1 MSNAKPAVKSHF
13 QGHELHETSPD
24 PNEETE
30 AYVSTTESALPT
42 SKEARDQYALGNWY
56 LEPTQR
62 QYSLAIN
69 AYKRALE
76 LDPDCA
82 AVYHSLGFAY
92 YKEGE
97 FDLARDALQKAIELN
112 PLNANYH
119 YVFGQLL
126 EDWTEL
132 EGAWDRAI
140 GEFTRTIELN
150 PSHIEAWYNRGLLY
164 EKLGDLEKAC
174 DDFKQVVSREP
185 TFHAARHN
193 LGVLYIKQQQWEDA
207 ERVFEEI
214 LEVEPREPDAHY
226 HLAEIYLN
234 QYSDVN
240 RAIDCLQYAIERD
253 LEHLDARFE
262 LGLLYAKHRYTRPEF
277 RQQAIDQFIELIKRN
292 DELQTFESLDQVFFV
307 LGSLY
312 DDHPEDADLAIYAYK
327 AGLEHAPSPQAQN
340 NLGLLYLQKNM
351 VDKAAEA
358 FKQAIQL
365 YPDYESPYHNLAK
378 LYFYERDEEI
388 LKDLQAWLAAEPQT
402 AARIIFHLTL
412 SLMDVARGEAYQS
425 LYSHLH
431 RVKNLISATGGQLRL
446 ASRRAVPD
454 SELHTS
460 LNQILTQHEEC
471 YNEMVAL
478 LQQLRTEE
486 PVFGLID
493 INRIL
498 DTLLRNLMPVLEA
511 KEIDCQQIFDTRLP
525 SVKGDSSQLKEAF
538 NNLIINAVDAMEG
551 GGFLQIKTAYLPE
564 SSQIQISF
572 IDTGVG
578 IPYEVRDQLYQP
590 GYTLKRH
597 GSGFG
602 LNIVQR
608 TVRDHRGRTE
618 LHSEEGHGTTFSIYL
633 PVDLE
638 ATPIQTNLQ
647 MRPIFYESPHELG
660 FEELV

>member
-1 MSNAKPAVKSHF
+1 MSNAKPTMKSHF
-13 QGHELHETSPD
+13 QGHELHDTSPT
-24 PNEETE
+24 PSGEPE
-30 AYVSTTESALPT
+30 APVSTTESALPT

-56 LEPTQR
+56 LEPVQR
-62 QYSLAIN
+62 QYTLAIN

-76 LDPDCA
+76 FDPDCA

-97 FDLARDALQKAIELN
+97 FDLAQKALQKAIELN
-112 PLNANYH
+112 PQNANYH
-119 YVFGQLL
+119 YVLGQLL

-132 EGAWDRAI
+132 EGTWEKASK
-140 GEFTRTIELN
+140 EFTRAIELD
-150 PSHIEAWYNRGLLY
+150 PSYIEAWYNRGLLY

-174 DDFKQVVSREP
+174 EDFKQVVSRAP
-185 TFHAARHN
+185 AFHAAHHN
-193 LGVLYIKQQQWEDA
+193 LGVLYMKRQQWKDA
-207 ERVFEEI
+207 ERIFEEI

-234 QYSDVN
+234 LYGDVD
-240 RAIDCLQYAIERD
+240 RAIHCLQYAIERD
-253 LEHLDARFE
+253 PEHLDARFE

-277 RQQAIDQFIELIKRN
+277 RQQSIDQFIELIKRD
-292 DELQTFESLDQVFFV
+292 DELQTFEPLGQVFFV

-312 DDHPEDADLAIYAYK
+312 DDRPEDADLAIYAYK
-327 AGLEHAPSPQAQN
+327 TGLEHAPSPQAQN

-351 VDKAAEA
+351 INKAAEE
-358 FKQAIQL
+358 FKQVIQR

-388 LKDLQAWLAAEPQT
+388 LKDLQAWLEAEPQT

-412 SLMDVARGEAYQS
+412 SLMDVARAEAYQS
-425 LYSHLH
+425 LYSQLH
-431 RVKNLISATGGQLRL
+431 RMKNLVSATGGQLRSV
-446 ASRRAVPD
+446 SRQTEPD
-454 SELHTS
+454 SKLHTT

-471 YNEMVAL
+471 YNEMVEL
-478 LQQLRTEE
+478 LQQLRMEE

-498 DTLLRNLMPVLEA
+498 DTLLRTLMPVLEA
-511 KEIDCQQIFDTRLP
+511 KEIECQQIFDTRLP
-525 SVKGDSSQLKEAF
+525 PVKGDSSQLKEAF
-538 NNLIINAVDAMEG
+538 NNLIINAVDAMAD

-578 IPYEVRDQLYQP
+578 IPYEARDQLYQP
-590 GYTLKRH
+590 GYTLKQH

>member
-1 MSNAKPAVKSHF
+1 MSNAKPTVKSHF
-13 QGHELHETSPD
+13 QGHELHDTSPA
-24 PNEETE
+24 PSGEPE
-30 AYVSTTESALPT
+30 APVSTTESALPT

-56 LEPTQR
+56 LDPVQR

-76 LDPDCA
+76 FDPDCA

-97 FDLARDALQKAIELN
+97 FDRAQEALQKAIELN
-112 PLNANYH
+112 PQNANYH
-119 YVFGQLL
+119 YVLGQLL

-132 EGAWDRAI
+132 DGAWEKAI
-140 GEFTRTIELN
+140 QEFTRATELD
-150 PSHIEAWYNRGLLY
+150 PSYIEAWYNRGLLY
-164 EKLGDLEKAC
+164 EKLEDIEKAC
-174 DDFKQVVSREP
+174 EDFKQVVNRAP
-185 TFHAARHN
+185 AFHAARHN

-214 LEVEPREPDAHY
+214 LETEPREPDAHY
-226 HLAEIYLN
+226 HLAAIYLN
-234 QYSDVN
+234 LYSDVD
-240 RAIDCLQYAIERD
+240 RAIHCLQYAIERD
-253 LEHLDARFE
+253 PEHLDARFE
-262 LGLLYAKHRYTRPEF
+262 LGLLYAKHRYTRPAF
-277 RQQAIDQFIELIKRN
+277 RQQAIDQFIELIKRDN
-292 DELQTFESLDQVFFV
+292 ELQTFEPLGQVFFV

-312 DDHPEDADLAIYAYK
+312 DDRPEDADLAIYAYK
-327 AGLEHAPSPQAQN
+327 TGLEHAPSPQAQN
-340 NLGLLYLQKNM
+340 NLGLLYLQKDM
-351 VDKAAEA
+351 IDEAAAE
-358 FKQAIQL
+358 FKQVIQR

-388 LKDLQAWLAAEPQT
+388 LRDLQAWLEVEPQT

-412 SLMDVARGEAYQS
+412 SLMDVARAEAYQS
-425 LYSHLH
+425 LYSQLH
-431 RVKNLISATGGQLRL
+431 RMKNLVSATGGQLRS
-446 ASRRAVPD
+446 ASRQAEPD
-454 SELHTS
+454 SKLHTA

-471 YNEMVAL
+471 YNEMVEL
-478 LQQLRTEE
+478 LQQLRMEE

-498 DTLLRNLMPVLEA
+498 DTLLRSLMPVLEA
-511 KEIDCQQIFDTRLP
+511 NDIECQQIFDTRLP
-525 SVKGDSSQLKEAF
+525 PVKGDSGQLKEAF
-538 NNLIINAVDAMEG
+538 NNLIINAVDAMAD

-572 IDTGVG
+572 VDTGVG
-578 IPYEVRDQLYQP
+578 IPYEARDQLYQP
-590 GYTLKRH
+590 GYTLKQH

>member
-1 MSNAKPAVKSHF
+1 MSNAKPTVNSHF
-13 QGHELHETSPD
+13 QGHELHDTSPT
-24 PNEETE
+24 PGEEPETP
-30 AYVSTTESALPT
+30 ASTTESALPT

-56 LEPTQR
+56 LEPVQR

-76 LDPDCA
+76 FDPDCA

-97 FDLARDALQKAIELN
+97 FDLAQEALQKAIELN
-112 PLNANYH
+112 PQNANYH
-119 YVFGQLL
+119 YVLGQLL

-132 EGAWDRAI
+132 EGAWEKASQ
-140 GEFTRTIELN
+140 EFTSAIELD
-150 PSHIEAWYNRGLLY
+150 PSYIEAWYNRGLLY

-174 DDFKQVVSREP
+174 EDFKQVVSRAP
-185 TFHAARHN
+185 AFHAAHHN
-193 LGVLYIKQQQWEDA
+193 LGVLYMKRQHWEDA

-214 LEVEPREPDAHY
+214 LEVESREPDAHY

-234 QYSDVN
+234 LYGDVD
-240 RAIDCLQYAIERD
+240 RAIHCLQYAIERD
-253 LEHLDARFE
+253 PEHLDARFE

-277 RQQAIDQFIELIKRN
+277 RQQSIDQFIELIKRD
-292 DELQTFESLDQVFFV
+292 DELQTFEPLGQVFFV

-312 DDHPEDADLAIYAYK
+312 DDRPEDADLAIYAYK
-327 AGLEHAPSPQAQN
+327 TGLEHAPSPQAQN

-351 VDKAAEA
+351 IDKAAEE
-358 FKQAIQL
+358 FKQVIQR
-365 YPDYESPYHNLAK
+365 YPAYESPYHNLAK

-388 LKDLQAWLAAEPQT
+388 LKDLQAWLETEPQT

-412 SLMDVARGEAYQS
+412 SLMDVARAEAYQS
-425 LYSHLH
+425 LYSQLH
-431 RVKNLISATGGQLRL
+431 RMKNLVSATGGQLRSV
-446 ASRRAVPD
+446 SRQAEPE
-454 SELHTS
+454 SKLHTT

-471 YNEMVAL
+471 YNEMVEL
-478 LQQLRTEE
+478 LQQLRMEE

-498 DTLLRNLMPVLEA
+498 DTLLRTLMPVLEA
-511 KEIDCQQIFDTRLP
+511 KDIECQQIFDTRLP
-525 SVKGDSSQLKEAF
+525 PVKGDSSQLKEAF
-538 NNLIINAVDAMEG
+538 NNLIINAVDAMAD

-578 IPYEVRDQLYQP
+578 IPYEARDQLYQP
-590 GYTLKRH
+590 GYTLKQH

>member
-1 MSNAKPAVKSHF
+1 MSNAKPAVNSHF
-13 QGHELHETSPD
+13 QGHELHDTSPA
-24 PNEETE
+24 PSGETE
-30 AYVSTTESALPT
+30 PHVSTIESALPT

-69 AYKRALE
+69 AYKRALK
-76 LDPDCA
+76 LDPNCA
-82 AVYHSLGFAY
+82 AIYHSLGFAY

-97 FDLARDALQKAIELN
+97 FDLARDALQQAIELN

-119 YVFGQLL
+119 YLLGQLL

-132 EGAWDRAI
+132 KGAWEQAI
-140 GEFTRTIELN
+140 CEFTRAIKLN
-150 PSHIEAWYNRGLLY
+150 PSYIEAWYNRGLLY

-174 DDFKQVVSREP
+174 DDFKQVINRVP

-207 ERVFEEI
+207 ERIFEEI

-234 QYSDVN
+234 RYGDVN
-240 RAIDCLQYAIERD
+240 RAIDGLQYAIERD
-253 LEHLDARFE
+253 PEHLDARFE
-262 LGLLYAKHRYTRPEF
+262 LGLLYAKNRYTRPEF

-292 DELQTFESLDQVFFV
+292 DALQTFEPLDRVFFV

-312 DDHPEDADLAIYAYK
+312 DDRPEDTDLAIYAYK
-327 AGLEHAPSPQAQN
+327 TGLEHAPSPQAQN

-351 VDKAAEA
+351 VNQAAEE

-365 YPDYESPYHNLAK
+365 YPDYELLYHNLAK

-388 LKDLQAWLAAEPQT
+388 LRDLQAWLEAEPQT

-412 SLMDVARGEAYQS
+412 SLMDVARAEAYQS

-431 RVKNLISATGGQLRL
+431 RVKNLVSATGGQLRS
-446 ASRRAVPD
+446 ASRQAEPD
-454 SELHTS
+454 SKLHTS
-460 LNQILTQHEEC
+460 LNQILVQHQEC
-471 YNEMVAL
+471 YNEMVTL

-486 PVFGLID
+486 PVLGLID

-498 DTLLRNLMPVLEA
+498 DTLLRNLMSVLEA
-511 KEIDCQQIFDTRLP
+511 KEIECQQIFDTRLP
-525 SVKGDSSQLKEAF
+525 PVKGDSGQLKEAF

-590 GYTLKRH
+590 GYTLKQH

>member
-1 MSNAKPAVKSHF
+1 MSNAKPTVKSHF
-13 QGHELHETSPD
+13 QGHELHDTSPT
-24 PNEETE
+24 PSGEPEVP
-30 AYVSTTESALPT
+30 VSTTESALPT

-56 LEPTQR
+56 LEPVQR

-76 LDPDCA
+76 FDSDCA
-82 AVYHSLGFAY
+82 AVHHSLGFAY

-97 FDLARDALQKAIELN
+97 FDLAQEALQKAIELN
-112 PLNANYH
+112 PQNANYH
-119 YVFGQLL
+119 YVLGQLL

-132 EGAWDRAI
+132 DGAWEKAI
-140 GEFTRTIELN
+140 QEFTRAIELDT
-150 PSHIEAWYNRGLLY
+150 SYIEAWYNRGSLY

-174 DDFKQVVSREP
+174 EDFKQVVSRAP
-185 TFHAARHN
+185 AFPAARHN
-193 LGVLYIKQQQWEDA
+193 LGVLHMKRQHWEDA

-234 QYSDVN
+234 LYGDVD
-240 RAIDCLQYAIERD
+240 RATYCLQYAIERD
-253 LEHLDARFE
+253 PEHLDARFE

-277 RQQAIDQFIELIKRN
+277 RQQAIDQFIELIKRD
-292 DELQTFESLDQVFFV
+292 DELQTFESLGQVFFV

-312 DDHPEDADLAIYAYK
+312 DDRPEDADLAIYAYQT
-327 AGLEHAPSPQAQN
+327 GLEHAPSPQAQN

-351 VDKAAEA
+351 IDEAAAE
-358 FKQAIQL
+358 FKQAIQR
-365 YPDYESPYHNLAK
+365 YPNYESPYHNLAK

-388 LKDLQAWLAAEPQT
+388 LKDLQGWLEAEPQT

-412 SLMDVARGEAYQS
+412 SLMDVARAEAYQG
-425 LYSHLH
+425 LYSQLH
-431 RVKNLISATGGQLRL
+431 RMKNLVSATGGQLRSV
-446 ASRRAVPD
+446 SRQAEPD
-454 SELHTS
+454 SKLHTT

-471 YNEMVAL
+471 YNEMVEL
-478 LQQLRTEE
+478 LQQLRMEE

-498 DTLLRNLMPVLEA
+498 DTLLRNLRPALEA
-511 KEIDCQQIFDTRLP
+511 KDIECQQIFDTRLP
-525 SVKGDSSQLKEAF
+525 PVKGDSSQLKEAF
-538 NNLIINAVDAMEG
+538 NNLIMNAIDAMAD

-578 IPYEVRDQLYQP
+578 IPYEARDQLYQP
-590 GYTLKRH
+590 GYTLKQH

-638 ATPIQTNLQ
+638 AAPIQTNLQ

>member
-234 QYSDVN
+234 RYSDVN

-253 LEHLDARFE
+253 PEHLDARFE

-351 VDKAAEA
+351 VDKAAGA

-388 LKDLQAWLAAEPQT
+388 LKDLQAWLAAEPQK

-498 DTLLRNLMPVLEA
+498 DTLLRNLMPVLET

-564 SSQIQISF
+564 SSQIKISF

>member
-1 MSNAKPAVKSHF
+1 M
-13 QGHELHETSPD
+13 
-24 PNEETE
+24 
-30 AYVSTTESALPT
+30 
-42 SKEARDQYALGNWY
+42 
-56 LEPTQR
+56 
-62 QYSLAIN
+62 
-69 AYKRALE
+69 
-76 LDPDCA
+76 
-82 AVYHSLGFAY
+82 
-92 YKEGE
+92 
-97 FDLARDALQKAIELN
+97 
-112 PLNANYH
+112 
-119 YVFGQLL
+119 
-126 EDWTEL
+126 
-132 EGAWDRAI
+132 
-140 GEFTRTIELN
+140 
-150 PSHIEAWYNRGLLY
+150 
-164 EKLGDLEKAC
+164 
-174 DDFKQVVSREP
+174 
-185 TFHAARHN
+185 
-193 LGVLYIKQQQWEDA
+193 YIKRQQWQDA
-207 ERVFEEI
+207 EQVFEGI

-234 QYSDVN
+234 LYGDVD
-240 RAIDCLQYAIERD
+240 RAIHCLQYAIEQD
-253 LEHLDARFE
+253 PEHLDARFE

-277 RQQAIDQFIELIKRN
+277 RQQAIDQFIELIKRD
-292 DELQTFESLDQVFFV
+292 DELQTFEPLDQVFFV

-312 DDHPEDADLAIYAYK
+312 DDRPEDTDLAIYAYK
-327 AGLEHAPSPQAQN
+327 TGLEHAPSPQAQN

-351 VDKAAEA
+351 IDKAAEE
-358 FKQAIQL
+358 FKQAIQR

-388 LKDLQAWLAAEPQT
+388 LKDLQAWLEAEPQT

-412 SLMDVARGEAYQS
+412 SLMDVARAEAYQS

-431 RVKNLISATGGQLRL
+431 RVKNLVSVTGGQLRS
-446 ASRRAVPD
+446 ASRQAEPD
-454 SELHTS
+454 SKLHTT

-471 YNEMVAL
+471 YNEMVEL
-478 LQQLRTEE
+478 LQQLRMEE
-486 PVFGLID
+486 PVFGLTD

-511 KEIDCQQIFDTRLP
+511 KDIECQQIFDTRLP
-525 SVKGDSSQLKEAF
+525 PVKGDSSQLKETF

-564 SSQIQISF
+564 LSQIKISF

-590 GYTLKRH
+590 GYTLKQH

-647 MRPIFYESPHELG
+647 MRPIFYESPHEFG

>member
-1 MSNAKPAVKSHF
+1 MSNAKPTVKSHF
-13 QGHELHETSPD
+13 QGHELHNPSPD
-24 PNEETE
+24 PSVETE
-30 AYVSTTESALPT
+30 AHVSTTESALPT

-56 LEPTQR
+56 LEPAQR

-82 AVYHSLGFAY
+82 AVHHSLGFAY

-97 FDLARDALQKAIELN
+97 FDLARDVLQKAIELN

-132 EGAWDRAI
+132 EGAWEKAI
-140 GEFTRTIELN
+140 DEFTRTIELD
-150 PSHIEAWYNRGLLY
+150 PSYIEAWYNRGLLH

-174 DDFKQVVSREP
+174 NDFKQVINRVP
-185 TFHAARHN
+185 MFHAARHN
-193 LGVLYIKQQQWEDA
+193 LGVLYIKQQRWEDA
-207 ERVFEEI
+207 EQVFGEI

-234 QYSDVN
+234 QYGDVN

-253 LEHLDARFE
+253 PEHLDARFE
-262 LGLLYAKHRYTRPEF
+262 LGLLYAKRRYTRPEF

-292 DELQTFESLDQVFFV
+292 DELQTFEPLDQVFFV

-312 DDHPEDADLAIYAYK
+312 DDSPKDADLAIYAYK
-327 AGLEHAPSPQAQN
+327 TGLEYSPSPQAQN

-351 VDKAAEA
+351 VDKAAEE
-358 FKQAIQL
+358 FKQAIQR

-388 LKDLQAWLAAEPQT
+388 LKDLQTWLEAEPQT
-402 AARIIFHLTL
+402 AARIIFHLTI
-412 SLMDVARGEAYQS
+412 SLMDVARAEAYQS

-431 RVKNLISATGGQLRL
+431 RVKNLISATGGQLRS
-446 ASRRAVPD
+446 ASRQAEPD
-454 SELHTS
+454 SKLQTT

-498 DTLLRNLMPVLEA
+498 DTLLRNLTPVLEA
-511 KEIDCQQIFDTRLP
+511 KDIECQQIFDTRLP
-525 SVKGDSSQLKEAF
+525 PAKGDSSQLKEAF

-551 GGFLQIKTAYLPE
+551 GGFLQIKTTYLPE

-578 IPYEVRDQLYQP
+578 IPYEVRDRLYQP
-590 GYTLKRH
+590 GYTLKQH

>member
-13 QGHELHETSPD
+13 QGHELHDTSPD
-24 PNEETE
+24 PSVE
-30 AYVSTTESALPT
+30 AEARVSAAESALPT

-56 LEPTQR
+56 LEPVQR

-82 AVYHSLGFAY
+82 AVHHSLGFAY

-112 PLNANYH
+112 PQNANYH
-119 YVFGQLL
+119 YVLGQLL

-132 EGAWDRAI
+132 KGAGEQAI
-140 GEFTRTIELN
+140 GEFTRTIELD
-150 PSHIEAWYNRGLLY
+150 PSYIEAWYNRGLLY

-174 DDFKQVVSREP
+174 EDFKQVVNRAP

-193 LGVLYIKQQQWEDA
+193 LGILYIKQQQWEAA
-207 ERVFEEI
+207 ERVFEAI
-214 LEVEPREPDAHY
+214 LEAEPREPDAHY

-234 QYSDVN
+234 RYSDVN

-253 LEHLDARFE
+253 PEHLDARFE
-262 LGLLYAKHRYTRPEF
+262 LGLLYAKHRYARPEF
-277 RQQAIDQFIELIKRN
+277 RQLAIDQFIELIKRN
-292 DELQTFESLDQVFFV
+292 DELQTFEPLDQVFFV

-312 DDHPEDADLAIYAYK
+312 DDRPEDADLAIYAYK
-327 AGLEHAPSPQAQN
+327 TGLEHAPSPQAQN

-351 VDKAAEA
+351 VNQAAEE

-388 LKDLQAWLAAEPQT
+388 LKDLQAWLESEPQT
-402 AARIIFHLTL
+402 AAHIIFHLTL
-412 SLMDVARGEAYQS
+412 SLMDVARAEAYQS

-431 RVKNLISATGGQLRL
+431 RVKNLVSATGGQLRS
-446 ASRRAVPD
+446 ASRQAEPD
-454 SELHTS
+454 AKLHTA

-478 LQQLRTEE
+478 LQQLRVEE

-498 DTLLRNLMPVLEA
+498 DTLLRNLMPILEA
-511 KEIDCQQIFDTRLP
+511 KAIECQQIFDTRLP
-525 SVKGDSSQLKEAF
+525 SVKGDSGQLKEAF
-538 NNLIINAVDAMEG
+538 NNLIINAIDAMEG

-564 SSQIQISF
+564 TSQIQISF

-590 GYTLKRH
+590 GYTLKQH

-633 PVDLE
+633 PVDLD

>member
-1 MSNAKPAVKSHF
+1 MSNAKPIVKSHF
-13 QGHELHETSPD
+13 QGHELHDTSPA
-24 PNEETE
+24 PSGEPE
-30 AYVSTTESALPT
+30 APVSTTESALPT

-56 LEPTQR
+56 LEPVQR

-76 LDPDCA
+76 FDPDCA
-82 AVYHSLGFAY
+82 AVHHSLGFAY
-92 YKEGE
+92 YKDGE
-97 FDLARDALQKAIELN
+97 FDLAQEALQKAIELN
-112 PLNANYH
+112 PQNANYH
-119 YVFGQLL
+119 YVLGQLL

-132 EGAWDRAI
+132 DGAWEKAI
-140 GEFTRTIELN
+140 QEFTRATELD
-150 PSHIEAWYNRGLLY
+150 PSYIEAWYNRGLLY

-174 DDFKQVVSREP
+174 EDFKQVVSRAP

-193 LGVLYIKQQQWEDA
+193 LGVLYIKGQQWKNA

-214 LEVEPREPDAHY
+214 LEGEPREPDAHY

-234 QYSDVN
+234 LYDDVDQ
-240 RAIDCLQYAIERD
+240 AIYCLQYAIERD
-253 LEHLDARFE
+253 PEHLDARFE

-277 RQQAIDQFIELIKRN
+277 RQQAIDQFIELIKRD
-292 DELQTFESLDQVFFV
+292 DELHTFEPLGQVFFA

-312 DDHPEDADLAIYAYK
+312 DDRPEDADLAIYAYK
-327 AGLEHAPSPQAQN
+327 TGLEHAPSPQARN

-351 VDKAAEA
+351 IDKAAEE
-358 FKQAIQL
+358 FKQTIQR

-378 LYFYERDEEI
+378 VYFYERDEEI
-388 LKDLQAWLAAEPQT
+388 LKDLQAWLEAEPQT

-412 SLMDVARGEAYQS
+412 SLMDVARAEAYQG
-425 LYSHLH
+425 LYSQLH
-431 RVKNLISATGGQLRL
+431 RMKNLVSATGGQLRS
-446 ASRRAVPD
+446 ASRQAEPD
-454 SELHTS
+454 SKLHTT

-471 YNEMVAL
+471 YNEMVEL
-478 LQQLRTEE
+478 LQQLRMEE
-486 PVFGLID
+486 PIFGLID

-511 KEIDCQQIFDTRLP
+511 KDIECQQIFDTRLP
-525 SVKGDSSQLKEAF
+525 PVKGDSSQLKEAF

-564 SSQIQISF
+564 FSQIQISF
-572 IDTGVG
+572 VDTGVG

-590 GYTLKRH
+590 GYTLKQH

-618 LHSEEGHGTTFSIYL
+618 LHSEEGRGTTFSIYL

>member
-1 MSNAKPAVKSHF
+1 MSNAKPTVRSHF
-13 QGHELHETSPD
+13 QGHELHDTSPA
-24 PNEETE
+24 PSGEPETP
-30 AYVSTTESALPT
+30 VSTTESALPT

-56 LEPTQR
+56 LEPVQR

-76 LDPDCA
+76 FDPDCA

-97 FDLARDALQKAIELN
+97 FDLAQEALQKAIELN
-112 PLNANYH
+112 PQNANYH
-119 YVFGQLL
+119 YVLGQLL

-132 EGAWDRAI
+132 DGAWEKAI
-140 GEFTRTIELN
+140 QEFTRATELD
-150 PSHIEAWYNRGLLY
+150 PSYIEAWYNRGLLY
-164 EKLGDLEKAC
+164 EKLGGLEKAC
-174 DDFKQVVSREP
+174 EDFKQVVNRAP
-185 TFHAARHN
+185 AFHAARHN

-214 LEVEPREPDAHY
+214 LETEPREPDAHY
-226 HLAEIYLN
+226 HLAAIYLN
-234 QYSDVN
+234 LYGDLD
-240 RAIDCLQYAIERD
+240 RAIHCLQYAIERD
-253 LEHLDARFE
+253 PEHLDARFE
-262 LGLLYAKHRYTRPEF
+262 LGLLYAKHRYTRPAF
-277 RQQAIDQFIELIKRN
+277 RQQAIDQFIELIKRDN
-292 DELQTFESLDQVFFV
+292 ELQTFEPLGQVFFV

-312 DDHPEDADLAIYAYK
+312 DDRPEDTDLAIYAYK
-327 AGLEHAPSPQAQN
+327 TGLEHAPSPQAQN
-340 NLGLLYLQKNM
+340 NLGLLYLQKDM
-351 VDKAAEA
+351 IDEAAAE
-358 FKQAIQL
+358 FKQVIQR

-388 LKDLQAWLAAEPQT
+388 LRDLQAWLEAEPQT

-412 SLMDVARGEAYQS
+412 SLMDVARAEAYQS
-425 LYSHLH
+425 LYSQLH
-431 RVKNLISATGGQLRL
+431 RMKNLVSATGGQLRS
-446 ASRRAVPD
+446 ASRQAEPD
-454 SELHTS
+454 SKLHTT

-471 YNEMVAL
+471 YNEMVEL
-478 LQQLRTEE
+478 LQQLRMEE

-498 DTLLRNLMPVLEA
+498 DTLLRSLMPVLEA
-511 KEIDCQQIFDTRLP
+511 NDIECQQIFDTRLP
-525 SVKGDSSQLKEAF
+525 PVKGDSGQLKEAF
-538 NNLIINAVDAMEG
+538 NNLIINAVDAMAD

-572 IDTGVG
+572 VDTGVG

-590 GYTLKRH
+590 GYTLKQH

-618 LHSEEGHGTTFSIYL
+618 LDSEEGHGTTFSIYL

>member
-1 MSNAKPAVKSHF
+1 MSNVKPTVKSHF
-13 QGHELHETSPD
+13 QGHELHDTSPT
-24 PNEETE
+24 PSGEPE
-30 AYVSTTESALPT
+30 APVSTTESALPT

-56 LEPTQR
+56 LEPVQR

-76 LDPDCA
+76 FDPDCA

-119 YVFGQLL
+119 YVFGQLI
-126 EDWTEL
+126 EDWKEL
-132 EGAWDRAI
+132 EGAWEKAI
-140 GEFTRTIELN
+140 REFTRTIELD
-150 PSHIEAWYNRGLLY
+150 PSYIEAWYNRGLLY
-164 EKLGDLEKAC
+164 EKLGDLENAC
-174 DDFKQVVSREP
+174 EDFKQVVSRAP
-185 TFHAARHN
+185 AFHAARHN
-193 LGVLYIKQQQWEDA
+193 LGVLYMKRQQWEDA
-207 ERVFEEI
+207 EQVFEEI

-234 QYSDVN
+234 RYGDLD
-240 RAIDCLQYAIERD
+240 RAIHCLQYAIERD
-253 LEHLDARFE
+253 PEHLDARFE

-277 RQQAIDQFIELIKRN
+277 RQQAIDQFIELIKRD
-292 DELQTFESLDQVFFV
+292 DELQTFEPLDQVFFV

-312 DDHPEDADLAIYAYK
+312 DDRPEDADLAIYAYK
-327 AGLEHAPSPQAQN
+327 TGLEHAPSPQAQN

-351 VDKAAEA
+351 VDKAAEE
-358 FKQAIQL
+358 FKAVIQR

-388 LKDLQAWLAAEPQT
+388 LKDLQAWLEAEPQT
-402 AARIIFHLTL
+402 AARIMFHLTL
-412 SLMDVARGEAYQS
+412 SLMDVARAESYQS
-425 LYSHLH
+425 LYSQLH
-431 RVKNLISATGGQLRL
+431 RMKNLVSATGGQLRS
-446 ASRRAVPD
+446 ASRQAEQD
-454 SELHTS
+454 SKLHIT

-471 YNEMVAL
+471 YNEMVEL
-478 LQQLRTEE
+478 LQQLRMEE
-486 PVFGLID
+486 PVFGLIN
-493 INRIL
+493 INRVL

-511 KEIDCQQIFDTRLP
+511 KDIECQQIFDTRLP
-525 SVKGDSSQLKEAF
+525 PVKGDSSQLKEAF

-572 IDTGVG
+572 VDTGVG

-590 GYTLKRH
+590 GYTLKQH

-618 LHSEEGHGTTFSIYL
+618 LQSEEGHGTTFSIYL

>member
-13 QGHELHETSPD
+13 QGHELHETSPN

-56 LEPTQR
+56 LEPVRR

-82 AVYHSLGFAY
+82 AVHHSLGFSY

-97 FDLARDALQKAIELN
+97 FDHARNALQKAIELN

-119 YVFGQLL
+119 YVLGQLL

-132 EGAWDRAI
+132 EGTWEEAI
-140 GEFTRTIELN
+140 GEFTRTIELD
-150 PSHIEAWYNRGLLY
+150 PSYIEAWYNRGLLY

-174 DDFKQVVSREP
+174 NDFKQVVSRVP

-207 ERVFEEI
+207 EQVFEGI
-214 LEVEPREPDAHY
+214 LEVEPWEPDAHY

-234 QYSDVN
+234 RYGDVN
-240 RAIDCLQYAIERD
+240 RAINCLQYAIERD
-253 LEHLDARFE
+253 PEHLDGRFE
-262 LGLLYAKHRYTRPEF
+262 LGLLYAKHRYTRPEL

-292 DELQTFESLDQVFFV
+292 DELRTFEPLDQVFFV

-312 DDHPEDADLAIYAYK
+312 DDHPDDADLAIYAYK
-327 AGLEHAPSPQAQN
+327 AGLEHTPSPQAQN

-358 FKQAIQL
+358 FKQAIEL

-378 LYFYERDEEI
+378 LYFYEQDEEI
-388 LKDLQAWLAAEPQT
+388 LKDLQAWLAGEPQT

-412 SLMDVARGEAYQS
+412 SLVDVARAEAYQS

-446 ASRRAVPD
+446 ASRRVVPD
-454 SELHTS
+454 SDLHTS
-460 LNQILTQHEEC
+460 LTQILTQHEEC

-486 PVFGLID
+486 PVLGLID

-511 KEIDCQQIFDTRLP
+511 KKIDCQQIFDTRLP
-525 SVKGDSSQLKEAF
+525 PVKGDSSQLKEAF

-578 IPYEVRDQLYQP
+578 IPYEARDQLYRP
-590 GYTLKRH
+590 GYTLKQH

-618 LHSEEGHGTTFSIYL
+618 LDSEEGHGTTFSIYL

-638 ATPIQTNLQ
+638 AAPVQTNLQ

>member
-13 QGHELHETSPD
+13 QGHELHDTSSD
-24 PNEETE
+24 PSGETE
-30 AYVSTTESALPT
+30 APISATESALPT
-42 SKEARDQYALGNWY
+42 SKAARDQYALGNWY
-56 LEPTQR
+56 LEPIQR

-82 AVYHSLGFAY
+82 AVHHSLGFAY
-92 YKEGE
+92 YKEGK

-132 EGAWDRAI
+132 EGAWEKAI
-140 GEFTRTIELN
+140 REFTRTIELD
-150 PSHIEAWYNRGLLY
+150 PSYIEAWYNRGLLY
-164 EKLGDLEKAC
+164 EKLGNLENAC
-174 DDFKQVVSREP
+174 EDFKQVVNRVP
-185 TFHAARHN
+185 TFYAARHN
-193 LGVLYIKQQQWEDA
+193 LGILYIKQQQWEAA
-207 ERVFEEI
+207 EQVFEEI

-234 QYSDVN
+234 RYDDVD
-240 RAIDCLQYAIERD
+240 RAIHCLQYAIEQD
-253 LEHLDARFE
+253 PEHLDARFE
-262 LGLLYAKHRYTRPEF
+262 LGLLYAKHRYTRSEF

-292 DELQTFESLDQVFFV
+292 DELQTFEPLDRVFFA

-312 DDHPEDADLAIYAYK
+312 DDRPEDTDLAIYAYK
-327 AGLEHAPSPQAQN
+327 AGLEHAPSPQARN

-351 VDKAAEA
+351 IDKAAEE
-358 FKQAIQL
+358 FKQAIQR

-388 LKDLQAWLAAEPQT
+388 LKDLQAWLEAEPQT

-412 SLMDVARGEAYQS
+412 SLMDVARAEAYQS
-425 LYSHLH
+425 LYSQLH
-431 RVKNLISATGGQLRL
+431 RLKNLVSATGGQLRS
-446 ASRRAVPD
+446 ASRQAEPD
-454 SELHTS
+454 SNLHTT
-460 LNQILTQHEEC
+460 LNRILTQHEEC
-471 YNEMVAL
+471 YNEMVEL
-478 LQQLRTEE
+478 LQQLRMEE

-498 DTLLRNLMPVLEA
+498 DTMLRNLMPVLEA
-511 KEIDCQQIFDTRLP
+511 KDIECQQIFDTRLP
-525 SVKGDSSQLKEAF
+525 PVKGDSSQLKEAF
-538 NNLIINAVDAMEG
+538 NNLIINAVDAMED
-551 GGFLQIKTAYLPE
+551 GGFLQIKTAYLSE

-590 GYTLKRH
+590 GYTLKQH

>member
-1 MSNAKPAVKSHF
+1 MSNAKPTVKSHF
-13 QGHELHETSPD
+13 QGHELHDTSPT
-24 PNEETE
+24 PSGEPE
-30 AYVSTTESALPT
+30 APVSTTESALPT

-56 LEPTQR
+56 LEPSQR

-76 LDPDCA
+76 FDPDCA
-82 AVYHSLGFAY
+82 AVHHSLGFAY

-97 FDLARDALQKAIELN
+97 FDLAQEALQKAIELN
-112 PLNANYH
+112 PQNANYH
-119 YVFGQLL
+119 YVWGQLL

-132 EGAWDRAI
+132 EGTWEKAI
-140 GEFTRTIELN
+140 HEFTRAIELN
-150 PSHIEAWYNRGLLY
+150 PSYIEAWYNRGLLY
-164 EKLGDLEKAC
+164 EKLEDLEKAC
-174 DDFKQVVSREP
+174 EDFKQVVSRAP
-185 TFHAARHN
+185 AFHAARHN
-193 LGVLYIKQQQWEDA
+193 LGVLYIKRQQWQDA
-207 ERVFEEI
+207 EQVFEEI

-234 QYSDVN
+234 LYGDVN
-240 RAIDCLQYAIERD
+240 RAIHCLQYAIERD
-253 LEHLDARFE
+253 PEHLDARFE
-262 LGLLYAKHRYTRPEF
+262 LGLLYAKHRYMRPEF
-277 RQQAIDQFIELIKRN
+277 RQQAIDQFIELIKRD
-292 DELQTFESLDQVFFV
+292 DELQTFEPLGQVFFV

-312 DDHPEDADLAIYAYK
+312 DDRPEDADLAIYAYK
-327 AGLEHAPSPQAQN
+327 TGLEHASSPQAQN

-351 VDKAAEA
+351 IDKAAEE
-358 FKQAIQL
+358 FKQAIQR

-388 LKDLQAWLAAEPQT
+388 LRDLQAWLETEPQT

-412 SLMDVARGEAYQS
+412 SLMDVARAEAYQS

-431 RVKNLISATGGQLRL
+431 RVKNLVSATGGQLRS
-446 ASRRAVPD
+446 ASRQAEPD
-454 SELHTS
+454 SKLHTT
-460 LNQILTQHEEC
+460 LNQILKQHEEC
-471 YNEMVAL
+471 YNEMVEL

-498 DTLLRNLMPVLEA
+498 DTMLRNLMPVLEA
-511 KEIDCQQIFDTRLP
+511 KDIECQQIFDTRLP
-525 SVKGDSSQLKEAF
+525 PVKGDSSQLKEAF
-538 NNLIINAVDAMEG
+538 NNLIINAVDAMED

-564 SSQIQISF
+564 SSQIKISF
-572 IDTGVG
+572 IDTGIG
-578 IPYEVRDQLYQP
+578 IPYEARDQLYQP
-590 GYTLKRH
+590 GYTLKQH

>member
-234 QYSDVN
+234 RYSDVN
-240 RAIDCLQYAIERD
+240 RAIDCLQCAIERD
-253 LEHLDARFE
+253 PEHLDARFE

-292 DELQTFESLDQVFFV
+292 NELQTFESLDQCFC
-307 LGSLY
+307 
-312 DDHPEDADLAIYAYK
+312 
-327 AGLEHAPSPQAQN
+327 
-340 NLGLLYLQKNM
+340 
-351 VDKAAEA
+351 
-358 FKQAIQL
+358 
-365 YPDYESPYHNLAK
+365 
-378 LYFYERDEEI
+378 
-388 LKDLQAWLAAEPQT
+388 AWQ
-402 AARIIFHLTL
+402 
-412 SLMDVARGEAYQS
+412 
-425 LYSHLH
+425 
-431 RVKNLISATGGQLRL
+431 
-446 ASRRAVPD
+446 
-454 SELHTS
+454 
-460 LNQILTQHEEC
+460 
-471 YNEMVAL
+471 
-478 LQQLRTEE
+478 
-486 PVFGLID
+486 PV
-493 INRIL
+493 R
-498 DTLLRNLMPVLEA
+498 
-511 KEIDCQQIFDTRLP
+511 
-525 SVKGDSSQLKEAF
+525 
-538 NNLIINAVDAMEG
+538 
-551 GGFLQIKTAYLPE
+551 
-564 SSQIQISF
+564 
-572 IDTGVG
+572 
-578 IPYEVRDQLYQP
+578 
-590 GYTLKRH
+590 
-597 GSGFG
+597 
-602 LNIVQR
+602 
-608 TVRDHRGRTE
+608 
-618 LHSEEGHGTTFSIYL
+618 
-633 PVDLE
+633 
-638 ATPIQTNLQ
+638 
-647 MRPIFYESPHELG
+647 
-660 FEELV
+660 

>member
-174 DDFKQVVSREP
+174 DDFRQVVSREP

-234 QYSDVN
+234 RYSDVN

-253 LEHLDARFE
+253 PEHLDARFE

-351 VDKAAEA
+351 VDKAAGA

>member
-1 MSNAKPAVKSHF
+1 MSNAKPTVKSHF
-13 QGHELHETSPD
+13 QGHQLHDTSSAPSGE
-24 PNEETE
+24 PEPS
-30 AYVSTTESALPT
+30 VSTTESALPT

-56 LEPTQR
+56 LEPVQR

-76 LDPDCA
+76 FDPDCA
-82 AVYHSLGFAY
+82 AVHHSLGFAY

-97 FDLARDALQKAIELN
+97 FDLAQEALQKAIELN
-112 PLNANYH
+112 PQNANYH
-119 YVFGQLL
+119 YVLGQLL

-132 EGAWDRAI
+132 EGAWEQAI
-140 GEFTRTIELN
+140 HEFTRATELD
-150 PSHIEAWYNRGLLY
+150 SAYIEAWYNRGLLY

-174 DDFKQVVSREP
+174 EDFKQVVSRAP
-185 TFHAARHN
+185 AFHAARHN
-193 LGVLYIKQQQWEDA
+193 LGVLYIKRQQWEAA
-207 ERVFEEI
+207 ERVFEGI
-214 LEVEPREPDAHY
+214 LEAEPREPDAHY

-234 QYSDVN
+234 LYGDVD
-240 RAIDCLQYAIERD
+240 RAIHCLQYAIERD
-253 LEHLDARFE
+253 PEHLDARFE

-277 RQQAIDQFIELIKRN
+277 REQAIDQFIELIKRDN
-292 DELQTFESLDQVFFV
+292 ELQTFEPLGQVFFV

-312 DDHPEDADLAIYAYK
+312 DDRPEDADLAIYAYK
-327 AGLEHAPSPQAQN
+327 TGLEHAPSPQAQN

-351 VDKAAEA
+351 IDRAAEE
-358 FKQAIQL
+358 FKQAIQR
-365 YPDYESPYHNLAK
+365 YPNYESPYHNLAK

-388 LKDLQAWLAAEPQT
+388 LKDLQVWLEAEPQT
-402 AARIIFHLTL
+402 AAHIIFHLTL
-412 SLMDVARGEAYQS
+412 SLMDVARAEAYQS
-425 LYSHLH
+425 LYSQLH
-431 RVKNLISATGGQLRL
+431 RLKNLISATGGQLRS
-446 ASRRAVPD
+446 ASRQAEPD
-454 SELHTS
+454 AKLHTT

-471 YNEMVAL
+471 YNEMVEL
-478 LQQLRTEE
+478 LQQLRMEE
-486 PVFGLID
+486 PVFGLAD

-498 DTLLRNLMPVLEA
+498 DTLLRNLMPILET
-511 KEIDCQQIFDTRLP
+511 KDIECHQIFDTHLP
-525 SVKGDSSQLKEAF
+525 PVKGDSSQLKEAF

-551 GGFLQIKTAYLPE
+551 GGFLQIRTAYLPE

-590 GYTLKRH
+590 GYTLKQH

-608 TVRDHRGRTE
+608 TVRDHRGSTE

>member
-1 MSNAKPAVKSHF
+1 MSNAKPTVKSHF
-13 QGHELHETSPD
+13 QGHELHDTSPT
-24 PNEETE
+24 PSEEPE
-30 AYVSTTESALPT
+30 APVSTTESALPT

-56 LEPTQR
+56 LEPVQR

-76 LDPDCA
+76 FDPDCA

-119 YVFGQLL
+119 YIFGQLL

-132 EGAWDRAI
+132 EGAWEQAI
-140 GEFTRTIELN
+140 REFTRTIELD
-150 PSHIEAWYNRGLLY
+150 PSYIAAWCNRGLLY
-164 EKLGDLEKAC
+164 EKLGDLEQAC
-174 DDFKQVVSREP
+174 EDFKQVVNRAPAFPEA
-185 TFHAARHN
+185 HHN
-193 LGVLYIKQQQWEDA
+193 LGVLYMKQQQWENA
-207 ERVFEEI
+207 EQVFEEI

-234 QYSDVN
+234 LYGDVD
-240 RAIDCLQYAIERD
+240 RAIHCLQYAIERD
-253 LEHLDARFE
+253 PEHLDARFE

-277 RQQAIDQFIELIKRN
+277 RGQAIDQFIELIKRD
-292 DELQTFESLDQVFFV
+292 DELQTFEPLGQVFFV

-312 DDHPEDADLAIYAYK
+312 DDRPEDADLAIYAYK
-327 AGLEHAPSPQAQN
+327 TGLEHAPSPQAQN

-351 VDKAAEA
+351 IDKAAEE
-358 FKQAIQL
+358 FKQAIRR

-378 LYFYERDEEI
+378 LYFYEQDEEI
-388 LKDLQAWLAAEPQT
+388 LKDLQVWLEAAPQT

-412 SLMDVARGEAYQS
+412 SLMDVARAEAYQS
-425 LYSHLH
+425 LYSQLH
-431 RVKNLISATGGQLRL
+431 RMKNLVSATGGQLRSV
-446 ASRRAVPD
+446 SRQAEPD
-454 SELHTS
+454 SKLHTT
-460 LNQILTQHEEC
+460 LNQILTQHQEC
-471 YNEMVAL
+471 YNEMVEL
-478 LQQLRTEE
+478 LQQLRMEE

-511 KEIDCQQIFDTRLP
+511 KDIECQQIFDTRLP
-525 SVKGDSSQLKEAF
+525 PVKGDSSQLKEAF

-551 GGFLQIKTAYLPE
+551 GGFLQIKTGYLPE

-572 IDTGVG
+572 IDTGIG
-578 IPYEVRDQLYQP
+578 IPYEARDQLYQP
-590 GYTLKRH
+590 GYTLKQH

-608 TVRDHRGRTE
+608 TVRDHRGKTE

>member
-234 QYSDVN
+234 RYSDVN

-351 VDKAAEA
+351 VDKAAEV

>member
-234 QYSDVN
+234 RYSDVN

-253 LEHLDARFE
+253 PEHLDARFE

-351 VDKAAEA
+351 VDKAAGA

>member
-13 QGHELHETSPD
+13 QEHELHETSPD

-234 QYSDVN
+234 RYSDVN

-253 LEHLDARFE
+253 PEHLDARFE

-312 DDHPEDADLAIYAYK
+312 DDHPEDADLAISAYK

-351 VDKAAEA
+351 VDKAAGA

-365 YPDYESPYHNLAK
+365 YPDYESPYYNLAK

-551 GGFLQIKTAYLPE
+551 GGFLKIKTAYLPE

>member
-1 MSNAKPAVKSHF
+1 MSNAKPAAKSHF
-13 QGHELHETSPD
+13 QGHELHDTSPN
-24 PNEETE
+24 PSGETE
-30 AYVSTTESALPT
+30 APASTVESALPT

-56 LEPTQR
+56 LEPAQR
-62 QYSLAIN
+62 QYPLAIN

-82 AVYHSLGFAY
+82 AVHHSIGFAY
-92 YKEGE
+92 YKEGA
-97 FDLARDALQKAIELN
+97 FDLAREALQKAIELN

-119 YVFGQLL
+119 YVLGQLL
-126 EDWTEL
+126 EDWTGL
-132 EGAWDRAI
+132 DGAWEKAI
-140 GEFTRTIELN
+140 HEFTRAIELD
-150 PSHIEAWYNRGLLY
+150 PSYIEAWYNRGLLY
-164 EKLGDLEKAC
+164 EKMEDLEKAC
-174 DDFKQVVSREP
+174 EDFERVVQRAP

-193 LGVLYIKQQQWEDA
+193 LGILHMKRQHWEDA
-207 ERVFEEI
+207 EQVFEEI
-214 LEVEPREPDAHY
+214 LEIEPREPDAHY

-234 QYSDVN
+234 LYADVD
-240 RAIDCLQYAIERD
+240 RAIHCLQYAIERD
-253 LEHLDARFE
+253 PAHLDARFE
-262 LGLLYAKHRYTRPEF
+262 LGLLYAKHRYTRPEL

-292 DELQTFESLDQVFFV
+292 DALQTFEPLDQVFFI

-312 DDHPEDADLAIYAYK
+312 DDRPEDADLAIYAYK
-327 AGLEHAPSPQAQN
+327 TGLEHAPSPQAQN

-351 VDKAAEA
+351 IDKAAAE
-358 FKQAIQL
+358 FKQVIQR

-388 LKDLQAWLAAEPQT
+388 LKDLQGWLETEPQT

-412 SLMDVARGEAYQS
+412 SLMDVARAEAYQS
-425 LYSHLH
+425 LYSQLH
-431 RVKNLISATGGQLRL
+431 RLKNLVSATGGQLRS
-446 ASRRAVPD
+446 ASRQAESD
-454 SELHTS
+454 SQLHSS

-471 YNEMVAL
+471 YNEMVEL
-478 LQQLRTEE
+478 LQQLRMEE

-498 DTLLRNLMPVLEA
+498 DTMLRNLMPVLEA
-511 KEIDCQQIFDTRLP
+511 KEIECQQIFDTRLP
-525 SVKGDSSQLKEAF
+525 SVKGDSGQLKEAF

-564 SSQIQISF
+564 ISQIQISF
-572 IDTGVG
+572 IDTGIG

-590 GYTLKRH
+590 GYTLKQH

-638 ATPIQTNLQ
+638 AIPIQTNLQ

>member
-1 MSNAKPAVKSHF
+1 MSNAKPTAKSHF
-13 QGHELHETSPD
+13 QGHELHDTSPT
-24 PNEETE
+24 PNGEPE
-30 AYVSTTESALPT
+30 APVSTTESALPT

-56 LEPTQR
+56 LEPVQR

-76 LDPDCA
+76 FDPDCA
-82 AVYHSLGFAY
+82 AVHHSLGFAY

-97 FDLARDALQKAIELN
+97 FDLAQEALQKAIELN
-112 PLNANYH
+112 PQNANYH
-119 YVFGQLL
+119 YVLGQLL

-132 EGAWDRAI
+132 DGAWEKAI
-140 GEFTRTIELN
+140 QEFTRAIELDTAY
-150 PSHIEAWYNRGLLY
+150 IEARYNRGSLY
-164 EKLGDLEKAC
+164 EKLGDLEKASE
-174 DDFKQVVSREP
+174 DFKQVVSRAP
-185 TFHAARHN
+185 AFPAARHN
-193 LGVLYIKQQQWEDA
+193 LGILYIKQQQWKDA

-234 QYSDVN
+234 LYGDVD
-240 RAIDCLQYAIERD
+240 RAIHCLQYAVERD
-253 LEHLDARFE
+253 PEHLDARFE
-262 LGLLYAKHRYTRPEF
+262 LGLLYAKQRYTRPEF

-292 DELQTFESLDQVFFV
+292 DELQTFEPLGQVFFV
-307 LGSLY
+307 LESLY
-312 DDHPEDADLAIYAYK
+312 DDRPADADLAIYAYK
-327 AGLEHAPSPQAQN
+327 TGLEHAPSPQAQN

-351 VDKAAEA
+351 IDKAAEE
-358 FKQAIQL
+358 FKQAIQR

-388 LKDLQAWLAAEPQT
+388 LKDLQAWLEQEPQT

-412 SLMDVARGEAYQS
+412 SLMDVARAEAYQS
-425 LYSHLH
+425 LYSRLH
-431 RVKNLISATGGQLRL
+431 RMKNLVSATGGQLRS
-446 ASRRAVPD
+446 ASRQADPE
-454 SELHTS
+454 SKLHTT
-460 LNQILTQHEEC
+460 LNQILTQHEAC
-471 YNEMVAL
+471 YNEMVEL
-478 LQQLRTEE
+478 LQQLRMEE

-498 DTLLRNLMPVLEA
+498 DTLLRTLMPVLEA
-511 KEIDCQQIFDTRLP
+511 KDIECQQIFDTRLP
-525 SVKGDSSQLKEAF
+525 PVKGDSSQLKEAF

-590 GYTLKRH
+590 GYTLKQH

-608 TVRDHRGRTE
+608 TVRDHRGSTE
-618 LHSEEGHGTTFSIYL
+618 LDSEEGHGTTFSIYL

>member
-56 LEPTQR
+56 LESTQR

-234 QYSDVN
+234 RYSDVN

>member
-1 MSNAKPAVKSHF
+1 MSNVKPTVKSHF
-13 QGHELHETSPD
+13 QGHELHDTSPA
-24 PNEETE
+24 PSGEPESP
-30 AYVSTTESALPT
+30 VSTTESALPT

-56 LEPTQR
+56 LEPVQR

-76 LDPDCA
+76 FDPDCA
-82 AVYHSLGFAY
+82 AIHHSLGFAY

-97 FDLARDALQKAIELN
+97 FDLAQEALQKAIELN
-112 PLNANYH
+112 PQNANYH
-119 YVFGQLL
+119 YVLGQLL

-132 EGAWDRAI
+132 EGAWEKAI
-140 GEFTRTIELN
+140 HEFTLSIELD
-150 PSHIEAWYNRGLLY
+150 SSYIEAWYNRGLLY

-174 DDFKQVVSREP
+174 EDFKQVVSRAP
-185 TFHAARHN
+185 AFHAARHN
-193 LGVLYIKQQQWEDA
+193 LGVLYIKRQQWQDA
-207 ERVFEEI
+207 ERVFEGI

-234 QYSDVN
+234 LYGDVD
-240 RAIDCLQYAIERD
+240 RAIHCLQYSIERD
-253 LEHLDARFE
+253 PEHLDARFE

-277 RQQAIDQFIELIKRN
+277 RQQAIDQFIELIKRD
-292 DELQTFESLDQVFFV
+292 DELHTFELLGQVFFV

-312 DDHPEDADLAIYAYK
+312 DDRPEDADLAISAYK
-327 AGLEHAPSPQAQN
+327 TGLEHAPSPQAQN

-351 VDKAAEA
+351 IDKAAEE
-358 FKQAIQL
+358 FKQAIQR

-388 LKDLQAWLAAEPQT
+388 LKDLQAWLETEPQT

-412 SLMDVARGEAYQS
+412 SLMDVARAEAYQS
-425 LYSHLH
+425 LYSQLH
-431 RVKNLISATGGQLRL
+431 RLKNLVSATGGQLRS
-446 ASRRAVPD
+446 ASRQAEPD
-454 SELHTS
+454 SKLHTT

-471 YNEMVAL
+471 YNEMVEL
-478 LQQLRTEE
+478 LQQLRMEE

-498 DTLLRNLMPVLEA
+498 DTLLRSLMPVLEA
-511 KEIDCQQIFDTRLP
+511 KEIECQQIFDTRLP
-525 SVKGDSSQLKEAF
+525 PVKGDSSQLKEAF

-551 GGFLQIKTAYLPE
+551 GGFLQIRTMYLPE
-564 SSQIQISF
+564 SSRIQISF

-590 GYTLKRH
+590 GYTLKQH

-608 TVRDHRGRTE
+608 TVRDHRGSTE

>member
-1 MSNAKPAVKSHF
+1 MSNAKPTVNSHF
-13 QGHELHETSPD
+13 QGHELHETSPA
-24 PNEETE
+24 PSGEPE
-30 AYVSTTESALPT
+30 APVSTTESALPT

-56 LEPTQR
+56 LEPVQR

-76 LDPDCA
+76 FDPDCA
-82 AVYHSLGFAY
+82 AVHHSLGFAY

-97 FDLARDALQKAIELN
+97 FDLAQESLQTAIELN
-112 PLNANYH
+112 PQNANYH
-119 YVFGQLL
+119 YVLGQLL

-132 EGAWDRAI
+132 EGAWEQAI
-140 GEFTRTIELN
+140 HEFTRAIELD
-150 PSHIEAWYNRGLLY
+150 SSYIEAWYNRGLLY
-164 EKLGDLEKAC
+164 EKRGDLEKAC
-174 DDFKQVVSREP
+174 EDFKQVVSRAP
-185 TFHAARHN
+185 SFHAARHN
-193 LGVLYIKQQQWEDA
+193 LGVLYIKRHQWEDA
-207 ERVFEEI
+207 ERVFEGI

-234 QYSDVN
+234 LYGDVDQ
-240 RAIDCLQYAIERD
+240 AIHCLQYAIERD
-253 LEHLDARFE
+253 PEHLDARFE
-262 LGLLYAKHRYTRPEF
+262 LGLLYAKHRYTRPAF
-277 RQQAIDQFIELIKRN
+277 RQQAIDQFIELIKRD
-292 DELQTFESLDQVFFV
+292 DELQTFEPLGQVFFV

-312 DDHPEDADLAIYAYK
+312 DDRPEDADLAIYAYK
-327 AGLEHAPSPQAQN
+327 TGLEHAPSPQAQN
-340 NLGLLYLQKNM
+340 NLGLLYLQKDM
-351 VDKAAEA
+351 IDEAAAE
-358 FKQAIQL
+358 FKQVIQR

-388 LKDLQAWLAAEPQT
+388 LKDLQAWLEEEPQT

-412 SLMDVARGEAYQS
+412 SLMDVARAEAYQS
-425 LYSHLH
+425 LYSQLH
-431 RVKNLISATGGQLRL
+431 RLKNLVSATGGQLRS
-446 ASRRAVPD
+446 ASRQAEPD
-454 SELHTS
+454 SKLHTT

-471 YNEMVAL
+471 YNEMVEL
-478 LQQLRTEE
+478 LQQLRMEE
-486 PVFGLID
+486 PVFGLTD

-498 DTLLRNLMPVLEA
+498 DTLLRNLMPILEA
-511 KEIDCQQIFDTRLP
+511 KDIECQQIFDTRLP
-525 SVKGDSSQLKEAF
+525 PVQGDSSQLKEAF

-590 GYTLKRH
+590 GYTLKQH

-608 TVRDHRGRTE
+608 TVRDHRGSTE
-618 LHSEEGHGTTFSIYL
+618 LDSEEGHGTTFSIYL

>member
-234 QYSDVN
+234 RYSDVN

>member
-234 QYSDVN
+234 RYSDVN

-253 LEHLDARFE
+253 PEHLDARFE

>member
-1 MSNAKPAVKSHF
+1 MSNAKPTVKSHF
-13 QGHELHETSPD
+13 QGHELHDTSPT
-24 PNEETE
+24 PGGEPEPP
-30 AYVSTTESALPT
+30 VSTTESALPT

-56 LEPTQR
+56 LEPVQR

-76 LDPDCA
+76 FDPDCA
-82 AVYHSLGFAY
+82 AVHHSLGFAY

-97 FDLARDALQKAIELN
+97 FDLAQESLQTAIELN
-112 PLNANYH
+112 PQNANYH
-119 YVFGQLL
+119 YVLGQLL

-132 EGAWDRAI
+132 EGAWEKAI
-140 GEFTRTIELN
+140 HEFTRAIELD
-150 PSHIEAWYNRGLLY
+150 SSYIEAWYNRGLLY

-174 DDFKQVVSREP
+174 EDFKQVVSRAP
-185 TFHAARHN
+185 SFHEARHN
-193 LGVLYIKQQQWEDA
+193 LGVLYMKGQQWEDA
-207 ERVFEEI
+207 ERVFEAI

-234 QYSDVN
+234 LYGDVD
-240 RAIDCLQYAIERD
+240 RAIHCLQYAIERD
-253 LEHLDARFE
+253 PEHLDARFE

-277 RQQAIDQFIELIKRN
+277 RQQAIDQFIELIKRD
-292 DELQTFESLDQVFFV
+292 DELQTFEPLGQVFFV

-312 DDHPEDADLAIYAYK
+312 DDRPEDADLAIYAYK
-327 AGLEHAPSPQAQN
+327 TGLEHAPSPQAQN

-351 VDKAAEA
+351 VDKAAEE
-358 FKQAIQL
+358 FKQAIQR

-388 LKDLQAWLAAEPQT
+388 LKDLQAWLEAEPQT
-402 AARIIFHLTL
+402 AARIMFHLTL
-412 SLMDVARGEAYQS
+412 SLMDVARAESYQS
-425 LYSHLH
+425 LYSQLH
-431 RVKNLISATGGQLRL
+431 RMKNLVSATGGQLRS
-446 ASRRAVPD
+446 ASRQAEQD
-454 SELHTS
+454 SKLHTT

-471 YNEMVAL
+471 YNEMVEL
-478 LQQLRTEE
+478 LQQLRMEE
-486 PVFGLID
+486 PIFGLID

-498 DTLLRNLMPVLEA
+498 DTLLRTLMPVLEA
-511 KEIDCQQIFDTRLP
+511 KDIECQQIFDTRLP
-525 SVKGDSSQLKEAF
+525 PVKGDSSQLKEAF

-564 SSQIQISF
+564 SSQIQVSF
-572 IDTGVG
+572 VDTGVG

-590 GYTLKRH
+590 GYTLKQH